1 MNNWN
6 GMFGLSSFWSLPLV
20 RFLKKLNIDSLFCTL
35 LRVLITALAAFVDI
49 GDIWSSLMVSNTGF
63 VLLCP
68 RTEMAGSRERRET
81 SGLRSSE
88 LTLIPKFY
96 KFKHWNKLLW

>member
-35 LRVLITALAAFVDI
+35 FRVLIEALAAFIDI
-49 GDIWSSLMVSNTGF
+49 GDIWYSLMVSSTGF
-63 VLLCP
+63 EYRLFLLCP
-68 RTEMAGSRERRET
+68 LTEMAGSNNWREA
-81 SGLRSSE
+81 
-88 LTLIPKFY
+88 
-96 KFKHWNKLLW
+96 